1 MDTNLKDDIAKMK
14 NKAKVSFTS
23 TTAGTLLMILILAVV
38 SVGIYAPIKDYA
50 FDYDIKDYLESR
62 NFVHLLANLTDDLYQ
77 AGFRKD
83 YSYNTSLDNLKNIKY
98 YMKSESKDLVSSNV
112 SEISLGRQIN
122 NSQFYLRVKID
133 AQGNPTVVNA
143 PDWFNKNLFIS
154 FMNNTRDKYREEFT
168 DLDIIYT
175 VPKTLSSYDDI
186 LTHYAKSANIQEYIL
201 LIFII
206 GGISILLLTIL
217 AFAIPFASQKK
228 AGIIRAFNSIYLEFK
243 FLICSCFFLTGCFI
257 PGSLARVDEYYNGLQ
272 YTDIIYN
279 ANWYFYVIGIPVT
292 FLLYTFI
299 YLSIVNIKYIYH
311 KGFKDSVVKNT
322 LLYYIFRSVKIFADD
337 TVNYII
343 DSDITKEHRRKLIVL
358 LVLNLLAIYII
369 KITWPLGVFFAIAY
383 TVFLLD
389 YSTKAL
395 VKVRALND
403 ASSLLAKGDFNM
415 VLPEDMGML
424 SPFARNLNNIK
435 HVFMTAVR
443 EEIKSQNMK
452 TQLITNVSHDLK
464 TPLTSIIT
472 YVDLLK
478 NGEIDEETRQEYI
491 DILDVKSKRLK
502 VLIDDLF
509 EVSKTTSGDV
519 ELDLEA
525 VDVIALLRQ
534 TLGELEEKI
543 NESTLQMKISLP
555 ENKIVC
561 ELDGRRTYR
570 VFENIISN
578 ILKYAMPNTRVYID
592 AKEVEGQVSFV
603 FKNISAYEM
612 NFDPSEIM
620 ERFTQ
625 GDTSRTAEGSGLGL
639 AIAKSLVELQGGS
652 LYINID
658 GDLFKLTVAFPKK
671 AA

>member
-1 MDTNLKDDIAKMK
+1 MDTNLKDDITEVK
-14 NKAKVSFTS
+14 NKGKVSFTS

-38 SVGIYAPIKDYA
+38 SVGIYAPIKNYA

-62 NFVHLLANLTDDLYQ
+62 SFVHLLANLTGDLYQ
-77 AGFRKD
+77 VGFWKD

-98 YMKSESKDLVSSNV
+98 YMKSESKDLVASNV
-112 SEISLGRQIN
+112 SESSLEEEIN

-154 FMNNTRDKYREEFT
+154 FMNNNRDKYREEFT

-186 LTHYAKSANIQEYIL
+186 LTHYAKSANIQEYIS

-228 AGIIRAFNSIYLEFK
+228 AGIIRVFNSIYLEFK
-243 FLICSCFFLTGCFI
+243 FLIWPWFFLTGCFI
-257 PGSLARVDEYYNGLQ
+257 TGSLPRVDRYYNGSQ

-311 KGFKDSVVKNT
+311 KGFKDGVVKNT

-337 TVNYII
+337 TVSYII
-343 DSDITKEHRRKLIVL
+343 DSDITKEHRRKLIAL
-358 LVLNLLAIYII
+358 LGLNLLAIYII
-369 KITWPLGVFFAIAY
+369 KITWPLGFFLAIAY
-383 TVFLLD
+383 TVFLFK
-389 YSTKAL
+389 YSIRTL
-395 VKVRALND
+395 NKVRALNE
-403 ASSLLAKGDFNM
+403 ASGSLAQGNFNM

-443 EEIKSQNMK
+443 EETKSQNMK

-509 EVSKTTSGDV
+509 EVSKANSGDV
-519 ELDLEA
+519 ELDLEE
-525 VDVIALLRQ
+525 VDVVALLRQ

-543 NESTLQMKISLP
+543 NESTLQMRTSLP

-561 ELDGRRTYR
+561 ELDGRRIYR
-570 VFENIISN
+570 VFENIIGN

-592 AKEVEGQVSFV
+592 VEEGERQVSFI

-612 NFDPSEIM
+612 NFDPSEIL
-620 ERFTQ
+620 ERFTR

-639 AIAKSLVELQGGS
+639 AIAKSLIELQGGS
-652 LYINID
+652 LDINID
-658 GDLFKLTVAFPKK
+658 GDLFKLTVTFPKK